1 MPWKLERKYADRDH
15 LVAHPVGAALA
26 VEMVDRAEK
35 LLNDTVLAEA
45 ARVEALPAPRV
56 VDTREINEYAL
67 RTARRAAAGLLRAA
81 ATLLEEAI

>member
-35 LLNDTVLAEA
+35 LLNDTVLA
-45 ARVEALPAPRV
+45 VEALPAPRV